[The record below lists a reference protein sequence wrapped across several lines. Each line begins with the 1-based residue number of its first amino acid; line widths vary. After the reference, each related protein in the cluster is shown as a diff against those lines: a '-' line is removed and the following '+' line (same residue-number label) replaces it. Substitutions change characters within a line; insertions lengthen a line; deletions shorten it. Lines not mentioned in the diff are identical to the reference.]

1 MTLVC
6 LNICLTAG
14 SVVCGAG
21 AGVFSKKCSSAP
33 AWGHVFY
40 FRRWR
45 RAVLGTLA
53 CRGVL
58 FHFLVS
64 ASAFTVLRL
73 EPAARAQELQG
84 MKELIEQAAG
94 NRSLSRGKRANA
106 ALVKQD
112 HDLVLSREAEADR

>member
-1 MTLVC
+1 MLTWLVPA
-6 LNICLTAG
+6 LAAAG
-14 SVVCGAG
+14 GAAAAAVIG
-21 AGVFSKKCSSAP
+21 SRQNR
-33 AWGHVFY
+33 HL
-40 FRRWR
+40 RRR
-45 RAVLGTLA
+45 ID
-53 CRGVL
+53 
-58 FHFLVS
+58 FLVS

-106 ALVKQD
+106 ALVKQV

>member
-1 MTLVC
+1 MTWLVPV
-6 LNICLTAG
+6 LAAAGGVAVTAAIG
-14 SVVCGAG
+14 SRQIRQL
-21 AGVFSKKCSSAP
+21 
-33 AWGHVFY
+33 H
-40 FRRWR
+40 RRID
-45 RAVLGTLA
+45 
-53 CRGVL
+53 
-58 FHFLVS
+58 FLVR

-106 ALVKQD
+106 ALVKQV